1 MTNKTTDAPEVT
13 EALSQPATKQTAKPR
28 PARSRYFS
36 LVTYL
41 SEEQI
46 KATMDHYKDYIDSA
60 LYILHDKDIVQ
71 KTDDTAGDLLKEAHT
86 HILLRSYEATT
97 ASAVKKWFMRFRF
110 SDENGL
116 INTMVEIC
124 DSVGSAR
131 DYLTHKND
139 PDKYQYSTADVLEF
153 GRGWEC
159 FNHASRC
166 ADDCLDIIDRLSE
179 GASLR
184 QLVREYGRDFVYNY
198 RAYDHM
204 ARLIDRQEICAQMYK
219 DSADWSADNGSKTIL
234 YGDFEGRKID
244 AETYNKNA
252 QIVACFEHMFEL
264 MKGR

>member
-1 MTNKTTDAPEVT
+1 MTNKITVAPEVT
-13 EALSQPATKQTAKPR
+13 EALSQTTKKQTAKQR

-41 SEEQI
+41 SEDQI
-46 KATMDHYKDYIDSA
+46 KATMEHYKDYIDSA

-71 KTDDTAGDLLKEAHT
+71 KTDDTQGDLLKEAHT
-86 HILLRSYEATT
+86 HILMRSYEATT

-166 ADDCLDIIDRLSE
+166 VDDCIDIIDRISE

-184 QLVREYGRDFVYNY
+184 QLVREYGRDFVYHFNQY
-198 RAYDHM
+198 ERM
-204 ARLIDRQEICAQMYK
+204 ASFIQHQEFGAQVYK
-219 DSADWSADNGSKTIL
+219 DSADWSIEHGSDTIR
-234 YGDFEGRKID
+234 YGSYEGRKID
-244 AETYNKNA
+244 ATTYNKNA
-252 QIVACFEHMFEL
+252 QIVACFEQMFDL